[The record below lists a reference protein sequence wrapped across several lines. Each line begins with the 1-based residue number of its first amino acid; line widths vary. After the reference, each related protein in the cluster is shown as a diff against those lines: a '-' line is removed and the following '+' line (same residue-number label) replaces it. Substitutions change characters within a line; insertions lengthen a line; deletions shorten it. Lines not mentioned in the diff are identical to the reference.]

1 MLTPEDWR
9 CLDIVAEEFSSG
21 SKEIGFECLSS
32 DVVVPSPKCCK
43 ERVGLRALARWVWEG
58 VSDR

>member
-1 MLTPEDWR
+1 MFGHCCR
-9 CLDIVAEEFSSG
+9 VVFSG
-21 SKEIGFECLSS
+21 SKEFGFDCLSS
-32 DVVVPSPKCCK
+32 DVVFPSPKCCK